1 MSASRTPHL
10 PHATDPHFRAD
21 DPTGFTAHPLRI
33 GIYQLWFAV
42 DPFDALDGPSDS
54 VTVCVELGE
63 PIGVD
68 LEAALHLM
76 LGLSLD
82 LPAASR
88 GSVVLHPSTGRLI
101 YRFAYVLDDD
111 PAGTRLVNA
120 IAALA
125 TPATP
130 SAHLAVH

>member
-10 PHATDPHFRAD
+10 PHATVPHFRAD
-21 DPTGFTAHPLRI
+21 DPAAFTAHPLRI
-33 GIYQLWFAV
+33 GIYQLWFA
-42 DPFDALDGPSDS
+42 FDALDGPSDS
-54 VTVCVELGE
+54 VTVCIDLGE
-63 PIGVD
+63 PVGVD

-76 LGLSLD
+76 LGLCLG

-88 GSVVLHPSTGRLI
+88 GSVVLHPPTGRLI

-111 PAGTRLVNA
+111 PTGTRLVNA
-120 IAALA
+120 MAALA
-125 TPATP
+125 APATL